1 MKGLY
6 ISIYIIWGFLLF
18 SCKQEGFQKSEQNP
32 ADYAKLV
39 RISEL
44 VYLYELDNSKS
55 FAEPSYMEATVN
67 GVDNRSIHV
76 QDGSDVAIRIFTNN
90 ASAFNVN
97 DLVRVKVGGES
108 LILDNAHYVLSTS
121 SEIAAIGFG
130 SGSFSTVTL
139 ENLTT
144 DIHKFTSKVVNIN
157 DVVFKQKEETGEVTS
172 YLINQDIAPDL
183 KFWVNIPV
191 ALGYDMP
198 MSISSARGFLVY
210 ESGNVYINVR
220 TQDDIQEVYV
230 EPTMIE
236 KLLNNSTL
244 IRNVVQSTEEE
255 IAPGVK
261 MGAMS
266 YINNSTG
273 VLASCTVLEA
283 DLNNPKVRVEGGSP
297 NDVGPPYTALQNL
310 TVMATHK
317 NNRYSSTD
325 WRVLA
330 AITGDIQQGAAP
342 SFVVRGPVVRYG
354 AVLSTDFWDPTH
366 YFFGIKK
373 NEGTP
378 LIGNRTEFEQM
389 KDNLEH
395 AVGGIVLLQNGEIP
409 SLAGNSDARAAIGY
423 SANNKVYLFVGN
435 GRHESVGN
443 GYTRRE
449 IAELLKALGCEGGLY
464 LMEGGASVGILE
476 DTNSG
481 SYKPFSRTH
490 ATNPDHNPPLASS
503 WMIVTERD

>member
-1 MKGLY
+1 MKVLY
-6 ISIYIIWGFLLF
+6 INIYIILGVLLF
-18 SCKQEGFQKSEQNP
+18 SCKQESFQKEEQNP
-32 ADYAKLV
+32 AGYDKLT

-44 VYLYELDNSKS
+44 VYLHELDNSKP
-55 FAEPSYMEATVN
+55 FAESLYMEATVN

-76 QDGSDVAIRIFTNN
+76 QDGSDMAVRIFTNN

-97 DLVRVKVGGES
+97 DLVRVKVGGEM
-108 LILDNAHYVLSTS
+108 LILDNTHYNLNIS
-121 SEIAAIGFG
+121 SEITAIGFG
-130 SGSFSTVTL
+130 SGSFSTVKL
-139 ENLTT
+139 ESLTA
-144 DIHKFTSKVVNIN
+144 DLRKFTSKVVSIN
-157 DVVFKQKEETGEVTS
+157 DLVFTKKEETDAVTS
-172 YLINQDIAPDL
+172 YLIAQDIAPDL
-183 KFWVNIPV
+183 KFWINIP
-191 ALGYDMP
+191 LTLNYDMP
-198 MSISSARGFLVY
+198 MSVSSARGFLVY
-210 ESGNVYINVR
+210 ENGNVYINVR
-220 TQDDIQEVYV
+220 TQDDIQEIYV
-230 EPTMIE
+230 EPTMME

-244 IRNVVQSTEEE
+244 VRNIIQSTEDE

-261 MGAMS
+261 ISVIS

-297 NDVGPPYTALQNL
+297 NEAGPPYTALQNL
-310 TVMATHK
+310 TTMATHK
-317 NNRYSSTD
+317 NNRYTDTD

-354 AVLSTDFWDPTH
+354 NIMSTDFWDPAH

-378 LIGNRTEFEQM
+378 VIGNRTTFEQM

-395 AVGGIVLLQNGEIP
+395 AVGGILLLQNGETP

-464 LMEGGASVGILE
+464 LMEGGASVGVLE

-481 SYKPFSRTH
+481 SYRPFSRTH
-490 ATNPDHNPPLASS
+490 ASNPDHNPPLASS